1 MYAHA
6 PLLGPRPRVVRVE
19 GMQLLS
25 EIKGMNSNWVNR
37 TSHRPPMSP
46 VPAPFGLQAEVILRL
61 LVLKLDAHLEAAAE
75 KSCSVFWERTN
86 YPD

>member
-1 MYAHA
+1 M
-6 PLLGPRPRVVRVE
+6 VRVE
-19 GMQLLS
+19 GMHFLS
-25 EIKGMNSNWVNR
+25 GIMGKNSNWINR

-46 VPAPFGLQAEVILRL
+46 PLLAFRRKLSLGL

-75 KSCSVFWERTN
+75 KSCSVFWKRTN

>member
-1 MYAHA
+1 MHAHA

-19 GMQLLS
+19 GMHLLS
-25 EIKGMNSNWVNR
+25 GIMGKNSKWINR
-37 TSHRPPMSP
+37 TSSSPPITP
-46 VPAPFGLQAEVILRL
+46 PLLAFRRKLFILRL

>member
-19 GMQLLS
+19 GMHFLS
-25 EIKGMNSNWVNR
+25 GIMGENSKWINR
-37 TSHRPPMSP
+37 TMDHPLF
-46 VPAPFGLQAEVILRL
+46 ALQTEVILRL

-75 KSCSVFWERTN
+75 KSCSMFWKRTN

>member
-1 MYAHA
+1 MAKWDHGEELKMDQQNFPDLSMDH
-6 PLLGPRPRVVRVE
+6 PLF
-19 GMQLLS
+19 
-25 EIKGMNSNWVNR
+25 
-37 TSHRPPMSP
+37 
-46 VPAPFGLQAEVILRL
+46 ALQAPVILRL